1 MAGGSARR
9 WAQHGTGLE
18 MGESGES
25 PVQKFNTSL
34 SIQDRSFARRVGR
47 VVFISYFCAV
57 LGITAAVIARP
68 ALQSSP
74 TRDVAFGGLGVT
86 AVRPDESFESAY
98 PGRYVTNCK
107 PAPVVGCVC
116 VIDSAGSAP
125 HLAQSIS
132 EIRDPNGHI
141 EDIEYSRML
150 EWMRQTCTAV
160 TQPGSLR

>member
-1 MAGGSARR
+1 M
-9 WAQHGTGLE
+9 
-18 MGESGES
+18 
-25 PVQKFNTSL
+25 
-34 SIQDRSFARRVGR
+34 
-47 VVFISYFCAV
+47 VVFYECMALLVFGLICLPPYEAGDPTPRSPGFKASGADVQAV
-57 LGITAAVIARP
+57 TAAHA
-68 ALQSSP
+68 
-74 TRDVAFGGLGVT
+74 
-86 AVRPDESFESAY
+86 DEASESLY